1 MAESVELAR
10 IRREAFLRAL
20 RRAGQNPSVAIVTVA
35 LLAQELGLH
44 VAQLGFVTQPLV
56 SEGLITVQGGSDSG
70 AVAFTEKGMSEA
82 LEVIKRRSPS
92 RAKTKILCI
101 DTEPETVQ
109 RVKDAGYTVFNV
121 SMGYRTGK
129 RAFPF
134 PAPNEVDL
142 IVCDLKR
149 PAYFDSTKWGPSSN
163 NNSKCTIVRRHHS
176 APEIRPDDR
185 ITMRRL

>member
-20 RRAGQNPSVAIVTVA
+20 HRAAQNPSVKIATVA
-35 LLAQELGLH
+35 SLAQELSLH
-44 VAQLGFVTQPLV
+44 VAQLGFVMQPLV

-70 AVAFTEKGMSEA
+70 AVEFTEKGMSEA
-82 LEVIKRRSPS
+82 NEVINRHSPS
-92 RAKTKILCI
+92 RAKIKILCI

-129 RAFPF
+129 
-134 PAPNEVDL
+134 
-142 IVCDLKR
+142 KR
-149 PAYFDSTKWGPSSN
+149 LSIPRSQ
-163 NNSKCTIVRRHHS
+163 
-176 APEIRPDDR
+176 
-185 ITMRRL
+185 